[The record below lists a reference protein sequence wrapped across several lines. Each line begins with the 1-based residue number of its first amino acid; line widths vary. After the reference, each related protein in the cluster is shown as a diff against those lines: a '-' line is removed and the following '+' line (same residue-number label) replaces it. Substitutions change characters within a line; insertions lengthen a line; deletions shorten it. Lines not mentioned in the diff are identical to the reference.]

1 MSNDYDVVVVGAGP
15 AGSMAAK
22 HAATGGAKVLMLE
35 KRAEIGVP
43 IRCGE
48 GLDKRSLV
56 KIGLKP
62 NTKWIAHEV
71 KGARIFAPDGTYLE
85 LTEEM
90 AGNEVGYVIR
100 RDIFDKE
107 LAKDAIRAGAEIRVK
122 TSAVDVIKKDGY
134 IRGVRAKHFG
144 EVFDINTSLV
154 IGADGFESQI
164 GRWAGIDTT
173 VKPKDVYS
181 CLQYDMIGVDVHP
194 DFSEFHLGTCAPG
207 GYAWVFPKGE
217 HRANVGLG
225 LAVNKIKEKGDPKR
239 FLERFVDVHD
249 NLKKG
254 TAIAHIAGAV
264 SVCAPI
270 ERTVDNGIML
280 VGDSARQ
287 IDPMTGGGITNGCV
301 AAKIAGDVAAEAVS
315 AGDFSAEFL
324 SKYERGWRAD
334 FEDKSYMNWMAKER
348 LTELSDE
355 TLNKLIHAIS
365 DVKVEKIRV
374 IDLLHAVR
382 EKYPELVK
390 EFEDFL

>member
-1 MSNDYDVVVVGAGP
+1 MSYDYDVAVVGAGP

-22 HAATGGAKVLMLE
+22 NAAAGGAKVVMLE

-48 GLDKRSLV
+48 GLDKRSVV
-56 KIGLKP
+56 KIGLTP
-62 NTKWIAHEV
+62 NKKWIAHEV
-71 KGARIFAPDGTYLE
+71 KGARIFAPDGSHLE

-90 AGNEVGYVIR
+90 AGNEVGYIIK

-107 LAKDAIRAGAEIRVK
+107 LAKDAIRAGTNIMIK
-122 TSAVDVIKKDGY
+122 TSAIDVIKKDGY
-134 IRGVRAKHFG
+134 IKGIKARHFNK
-144 EVFDINTSLV
+144 VFDINAKIV
-154 IGADGFESQI
+154 IGADGFESQV
-164 GRWAGIDTT
+164 GRWAGIDTK

-181 CLQYDMIGVDVHP
+181 CLQYDMIGIDVSP

-239 FLERFVDVHD
+239 YLDRFVENHD
-249 NLKKG
+249 YLKKG
-254 TAIAHIAGAV
+254 TPIAHIAGAV

-270 ERTVDNGIML
+270 EKTVDNGIML
-280 VGDSARQ
+280 VGDAARQ

-301 AAKIAGDVAAEAVS
+301 AGQMAGEVAAEAVK
-315 AGDFSAEFL
+315 AKNYSAEFL
-324 SKYERGWRAD
+324 SRYEKAWRAD
-334 FEDKSYMNWMAKER
+334 FEDKSYMNWMAKEK
-348 LTELSDE
+348 LTQLTDD

-365 DVKVEKIRV
+365 DVKVEKIRI

-390 EFEDFL
+390 EFEEFL